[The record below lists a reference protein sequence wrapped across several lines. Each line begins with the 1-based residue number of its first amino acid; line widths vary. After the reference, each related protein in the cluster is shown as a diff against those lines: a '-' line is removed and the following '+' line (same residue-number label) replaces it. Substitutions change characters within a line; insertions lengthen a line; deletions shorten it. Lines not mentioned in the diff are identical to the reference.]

1 LWAEKLFLIIALIPP
16 LCYPAVMTSFSEL
29 DISPV
34 LAEHLASRGITAPTK
49 VQKEVI
55 PILSSGSSVF
65 FRSETGTG
73 KTLCYLLPTLTRYLA
88 EGEKISPWMLI
99 IAPTHELASQI
110 KGEAGALTK
119 AAGIDGGAGL
129 LIGGAPLK
137 RQIETLK
144 AKPAV
149 VVGGPARLLE
159 LIRLKKLHAS
169 RVKAVVLDETDRML
183 APEMRDILRE
193 ILSTLPREAQYIA
206 CSATL
211 SKYHAN
217 LLSAM
222 LPPGEDGKQREIA
235 SVDLPPEDV
244 LKRNITHWAFF
255 SEGRDKIENLR
266 KFLVAENPA
275 KALVFTSIVGQV
287 ENIAAR
293 LAHRKVSCAGL
304 HAKLDKVGRKKAI
317 DDFRAGRIQVLV
329 TSDLAA
335 RGLDIPD
342 ITHVIQL
349 DVNENEDFFVHRAG
363 RTARAGKSGINAVF
377 GDEVELRKLA
387 RVEKR
392 LGIVIYPKILWGG
405 AVRTPEQEE
414 DAED

>member
-1 LWAEKLFLIIALIPP
+1 
-16 LCYPAVMTSFSEL
+16 MTSFSEL

-149 VVGGPARLLE
+149 VVGV
-159 LIRLKKLHAS
+159 ITSYSIHYTKLYESSPRAWPNGS
-169 RVKAVVLDETDRML
+169 RPMT
-183 APEMRDILRE
+183 
-193 ILSTLPREAQYIA
+193 
-206 CSATL
+206 
-211 SKYHAN
+211 
-217 LLSAM
+217 
-222 LPPGEDGKQREIA
+222 G
-235 SVDLPPEDV
+235 
-244 LKRNITHWAFF
+244 
-255 SEGRDKIENLR
+255 
-266 KFLVAENPA
+266 
-275 KALVFTSIVGQV
+275 
-287 ENIAAR
+287 
-293 LAHRKVSCAGL
+293 
-304 HAKLDKVGRKKAI
+304 
-317 DDFRAGRIQVLV
+317 
-329 TSDLAA
+329 
-335 RGLDIPD
+335 
-342 ITHVIQL
+342 
-349 DVNENEDFFVHRAG
+349 
-363 RTARAGKSGINAVF
+363 
-377 GDEVELRKLA
+377 
-387 RVEKR
+387 
-392 LGIVIYPKILWGG
+392 
-405 AVRTPEQEE
+405 
-414 DAED
+414 